1 MVLHGH
7 GLRARTIVEHAAGRA
22 KLTEIAARRYVCR
35 ACDAVV
41 LVLPADVARR
51 CVYTLSVIAA
61 ALAQWSH
68 AGLSARVVRSVFNPF
83 AVLGDAARGW
93 PSLARWCG
101 MAERLWPRIAPL
113 SLASPLITAHQVCA
127 KLSAFAPVPSGRVL
141 QDCIA
146 GVVRAC

>member
-1 MVLHGH
+1 M
-7 GLRARTIVEHAAGRA
+7 IEHAAGRS

-51 CVYTLSVIAA
+51 CLYTLSVIAA

-68 AGLSARVVRSVFNPF
+68 AGLSARVVRSVFSPF
-83 AVLGDAARGW
+83 LIVGDAARGW
-93 PSLARWCG
+93 PSLVRWCG

-113 SLASPLITAHQVCA
+113 SCASPRVAAHQLCA
-127 KLSAFAPVPSGRVL
+127 KLSAFASVPSGRVL
-141 QDCIA
+141 QDCVA
-146 GVVRAC
+146 GAVHAC